1 MIRSLKPASAVLYKR
16 LDHDLGIIKAGENK
30 INESFKGVSSEY
42 SRTME
47 EFKDLSNR
55 SAYLANFLK
64 EKAEQSEALDEK
76 LEEVNAKIT
85 LATNDSENNRVSEIK
100 SSIRGMGKEIREME
114 QREGILLWQLKKY
127 LLEAKKDK
135 AELAHND
142 FFDE

>member
-1 MIRSLKPASAVLYKR
+1 MLYKR

-76 LEEVNAKIT
+76 LEEVNEKIT

>member
-1 MIRSLKPASAVLYKR
+1 MLYKR

-64 EKAEQSEALDEK
+64 EKVEQSEALDEK
-76 LEEVNAKIT
+76 LEEVNEKIT

>member
-76 LEEVNAKIT
+76 LEEVNEKIT